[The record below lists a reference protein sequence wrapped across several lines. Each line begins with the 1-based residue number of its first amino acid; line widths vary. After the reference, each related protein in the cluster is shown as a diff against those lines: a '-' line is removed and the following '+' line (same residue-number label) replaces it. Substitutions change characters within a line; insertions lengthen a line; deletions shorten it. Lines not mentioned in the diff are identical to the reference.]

1 MHYTLAHTAGIVDLA
16 RSLRCS
22 VLAYLRGLLAEGSY
36 PLTVGCTH
44 LLHLS
49 LLGLRPSST
58 LASDLGGPTAPLT
71 VATPGFLCSGL
82 GLHGP

>member
-44 LLHLS
+44 LLCFYTS
-49 LLGLRPSST
+49 SLGLQAR
-58 LASDLGGPTAPLT
+58 
-71 VATPGFLCSGL
+71 
-82 GLHGP
+82 

>member
-44 LLHLS
+44 LL
-49 LLGLRPSST
+49 GLRPSST